1 LGSATITH
9 PFNPYQGQRLEVL
22 KTRRVSGVETLI
34 LRHPERGSFAVP
46 QEWTDWGEPSPS
58 HTCHGGILF
67 ADFPSLLQLAV
78 LLAEITDKG
87 GVDE

>member
-9 PFNPYQGQRLEVL
+9 PFNPYQGLRFEVL
-22 KTRRVSGVETLI
+22 KIRRVSGVETLI

-46 QEWTDWGEPSPS
+46 REWTDWGEPSP
-58 HTCHGGILF
+58 CHADGVALF

-78 LLAEITDKG
+78 LLAEITDKTR
-87 GVDE
+87 VDE

>member
-9 PFNPYQGQRLEVL
+9 PFNPYRGQRLEVL

-46 QEWTDWGEPSPS
+46 REWTDWGEPSPY
-58 HTCHGGILF
+58 HVDGMALF

-78 LLAEITDKG
+78 LLAEITDQG
-87 GVDE
+87 RVDE